1 MALIH
6 IIRDV
11 PEYKGGS
18 CEMDIQEQDLPK
30 LQYRGWRVADKKS
43 EAPKVAVKEEVKESV
58 SETKVVEEK
67 PETTRVFKK
76 GDK

>member
-18 CEMDIQEQDLPK
+18 CEMDIQECDLPK
-30 LQYRGWRVADKKS
+30 LQYRGWRVAEKKP
-43 EAPKVAVKEEVKESV
+43 ETTKKPVEEQVKESV
-58 SETKVVEEK
+58 TETKKEDEA
-67 PETTRVFKK
+67 PSRVFKK

>member
-1 MALIH
+1 MSMIH

-18 CEMDIQEQDLPK
+18 CEMDIQEQDLPT
-30 LQYRGWRVADKKS
+30 LQYRGWRVAEAKKV
-43 EAPKVAVKEEVKESV
+43 EPKKEEPKVEA
-58 SETKVVEEK
+58 K
-67 PETTRVFKK
+67 PEVTEPKKEDTGFKGFKK

>member
-1 MALIH
+1 MALVH

-18 CEMDIQEQDLPK
+18 CEMDIQECDLPK

-43 EAPKVAVKEEVKESV
+43 EPVKEQVKAPVE
-58 SETKVVEEK
+58 ETKVEVKTE
-67 PETTRVFKK
+67 PAPRVFKK

>member
-1 MALIH
+1 MALVH

-18 CEMDIQEQDLPK
+18 CEMDIQECDLPK

-43 EAPKVAVKEEVKESV
+43 EPVKEQIKALL
-58 SETKVVEEK
+58 
-67 PETTRVFKK
+67 KK
-76 GDK
+76 QRKR